1 MAVKE
6 EKKAM
11 EHVENGSREAWSLFD
26 CEWRCCRFQ
35 TTRCYVLALFQI
47 STVMGVPTYSFSDP
61 PLQEPVQKATAA
73 ENYNALK
80 KINIYRVKIPVIP
93 KAHE

>member
-1 MAVKE
+1 MKE

-61 PLQEPVQKATAA
+61 TLQKATAA

-80 KINIYRVKIPVIP
+80 KINIYRIKIPVIP